1 MRFDANVSGAAGF
14 EGFLGDRSR
23 HRFRA
28 AATIAILA
36 LACGAL
42 SATAQ
47 GSGEPPSRHEYVAQL
62 EAICKPRVEATQ
74 KAMKGVRDDIRAERN
89 GVAAAKF
96 KRGWHL
102 FDGTIESIVAVPRP
116 PADVPRLKKWFSYL
130 GAQERYLKA
139 ITSDL
144 RMGHSIQAQRA
155 TARFIHNGN
164 LANNV
169 VLAFGFNYCSF
180 RFSRFG

>member
-1 MRFDANVSGAAGF
+1 MTLRWDRGRWA
-14 EGFLGDRSR
+14 EGFLGDGSK
-23 HRFRA
+23 HRFRVVATFALLVAVCATLA
-28 AATIAILA
+28 AP
-36 LACGAL
+36 
-42 SATAQ
+42 AQ
-47 GSGEPPSRHEYVAQL
+47 GSGEPPDRRDYVKRL
-62 EAICKPRVEATQ
+62 EVICKPRVEATQ

-89 GVAAAKF
+89 AVAATKF
-96 KRGWHL
+96 RRGWHL
-102 FDGTIESIVAVPRP
+102 FDGTIEKIGKVPRP
-116 PADVPRLKKWFSYL
+116 PADMPRLKKWFSYL

-139 ITSDL
+139 ITTDL